1 MGIAELLE
9 LGGLFLVCFV
19 TPTLSFFFPIRPTI
33 LTIILAQHLPW
44 PVVGVVAGA
53 GGVAG
58 VLPLYGIAYKATDL
72 RAIQRWLQHRWI
84 AWLVNRLRRRLF
96 LLVVLLVVTPL
107 PDQLIGI
114 TAGVERYS
122 FRRFLAANVLGRMLV
137 YLPLAYAAAHYRVE
151 LTSVWSWILQVLTI

>member
-1 MGIAELLE
+1 MSISALLE

-19 TPTLSFFFPIRPTI
+19 TPTVSFFFPIRPTI

-44 PVVGVVAGA
+44 PLVGLVAGA
-53 GGVAG
+53 GGVLG
-58 VLPLYGIAYKATDL
+58 VLPLYGIAYKATDA
-72 RAIQRWLQHRWI
+72 RSIQRWLRHRWI
-84 AWLVNRLRRRLF
+84 AWLVDRLRRRLF

-122 FRRFLAANVLGRMLV
+122 FKRFLAANAVGRLII
-137 YLPLAYAAAHYRVE
+137 YLPLSYAAAHYRVE
-151 LTSVWSWILQVLTI
+151 LTSVWSWILQGLTL